1 MQYAENVLELI
12 GHTPLVKLHSVTE
25 GIEATVLVK
34 VEYLNPGG
42 SVKDRIALKMIEEAE
57 REGLLGPG
65 GTVVEPTS
73 GNTGVGLALVSQLK
87 GYRTVFVTPDKV
99 GQEKRDVLSAYGA
112 ELVVTPTAVDPTSEE
127 SYYGVADR
135 LVREIP
141 GAYQPNQFFN
151 PAAPAS
157 HYETTG
163 PEIWEDTAGRVTHVV
178 MGAGT
183 GGTITGTGRYL
194 KEVSADRPSGPVR
207 VIGADP
213 SGSVYSG
220 GAGRPYFVEGVGE
233 DMWVDNYD
241 PAVPDE
247 VIAVEDAEALAMT
260 RRLAAE
266 EGLLVGGSSGLAV
279 VAGLRAA
286 RELGPEDVMVIV
298 LPDSGRGYLAKIFN
312 DPWMDERGFDYDVR
326 ETVLPG
332 WARGRTRSAVPQ
344 ADDDGAQGAA
354 GGAGT
359 PVEALEHA
367 DAGPATRA
375 GAPAEADRWSATAG
389 ELLTEKADLFPG
401 SVPTLVTAA
410 PTTSVADAVATMNRY
425 GVDALPVILEPRHD
439 LRIGEVR
446 GTVSA
451 AALADALAAGRASA
465 QTPVA
470 DVMGPVPPCL
480 GARTPL
486 RAVARRL
493 AQDPVLLVL
502 EAGRVQGV
510 VTLHDVLAHVTA

>member
-12 GHTPLVKLHSVTE
+12 GRTPLVKLHSVTE

-247 VIAVEDAEALAMT
+247 VIAVEDADALAMT

-279 VAGLRAA
+279 VARTPITGVRKVIADQLTRSRREVPEVTAWLDVDVTALLELRAA
-286 RELGPEDVMVIV
+286 LKAKDPENAPSLLGLIARFTLAGLRRYPVMNARIEAGADGKDEIV
-298 LPDSGRGYLAKIFN
+298 EVDGVHLGLAVQTDRGL
-312 DPWMDERGFDYDVR
+312 M
-326 ETVLPG
+326 
-332 WARGRTRSAVPQ
+332 VPS
-344 ADDDGAQGAA
+344 
-354 GGAGT
+354 
-359 PVEALEHA
+359 VEHA
-367 DAGPATRA
+367 EKLSADELTAAINDTVSRARA
-375 GAPAEADRWSATAG
+375 GRAAPAELTRGTFTLNNYGPLGTDGATPIINVPEVGMLGIGRIIDRPWVVDGEIVVRKVTEMTVTFDHRVTDGATASAF
-389 ELLTEKADLFPG
+389 LTF
-401 SVPTLVTAA
+401 
-410 PTTSVADAVATMNRY
+410 VADC
-425 GVDALPVILEPRHD
+425 LHD
-439 LRIGEVR
+439 P
-446 GTVSA
+446 T
-451 AALADALAAGRASA
+451 AALARI
-465 QTPVA
+465 
-470 DVMGPVPPCL
+470 
-480 GARTPL
+480 
-486 RAVARRL
+486 
-493 AQDPVLLVL
+493 
-502 EAGRVQGV
+502 
-510 VTLHDVLAHVTA
+510 